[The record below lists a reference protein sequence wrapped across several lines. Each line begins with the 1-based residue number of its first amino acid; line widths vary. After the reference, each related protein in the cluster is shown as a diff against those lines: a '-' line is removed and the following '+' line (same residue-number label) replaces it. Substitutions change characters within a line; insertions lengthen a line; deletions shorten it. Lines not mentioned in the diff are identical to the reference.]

1 MQTSLE
7 PMIKPRKQ
15 GGFTLT
21 EIMMV
26 LGLLVLIG
34 GAGVAG
40 FNAWR
45 TYKDQLQAESALN
58 IVAGAQRAYLV
69 ENPTATYS
77 TLTQALLT
85 PFLPGQTLPSLP
97 TGTTLNLAVFPPT
110 ATRGTTVWKAR
121 DY

>member
-1 MQTSLE
+1 MNR
-7 PMIKPRKQ
+7 PHRQ

-40 FNAWR
+40 FNSWR
-45 TYKDQLQAESALN
+45 TYRDQLQAESALN
-58 IVAGAQRAYLV
+58 TVAGAQRAYLI
-69 ENPTATYS
+69 ENPTASYS
-77 TLTQALLT
+77 DLTQALLT
-85 PFLPGQTLPSLP
+85 PFLPGQSMPSLP
-97 TGTTLNLAVFPPT
+97 SGTTLNVAVFPPT
-110 ATRGTTVWKAR
+110 ATRGTTVWRAR